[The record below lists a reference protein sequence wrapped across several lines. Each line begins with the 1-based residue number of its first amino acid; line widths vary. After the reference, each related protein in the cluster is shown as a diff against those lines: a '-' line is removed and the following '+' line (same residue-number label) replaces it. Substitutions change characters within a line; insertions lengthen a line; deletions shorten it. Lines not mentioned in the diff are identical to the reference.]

1 MTGIKLIS
9 KRSIKY
15 CGTYRNRLGKSR
27 IKLSSFVGSGIIF
40 PATIPKRMGYILKI
54 KIFSIIL

>member
-40 PATIPKRMGYILKI
+40 PATIPK
-54 KIFSIIL
+54 